1 MHADPPGR
9 RTVVIVD
16 DEQDIRDTLRDAFE
30 DEGYAV
36 ATAANGE
43 EALELLRQTG
53 RPCAVIVDIIMP
65 VMSGVELCAALHA
78 DAALADIP
86 VVVSTSDPSRAPAGV
101 LIMRK
106 PIDLDRLIAA
116 VASLF

>member
-1 MHADPPGR
+1 MRADPHGTK
-9 RTVVIVD
+9 TVVVVD
-16 DEQDIRDTLRDAFE
+16 DERDIRDTLRDAFE

-43 EALELLRQTG
+43 EALGLLRKTQ
-53 RPCAVIVDIIMP
+53 RPCVVIVDIIMP
-65 VMSGVELCAALHA
+65 VMSGSELYSALRA
-78 DAALADIP
+78 DPALKDIP

-106 PIDLDRLIAA
+106 PIDLDRLIGA

>member
-1 MHADPPGR
+1 MRADPRGAK
-9 RTVVIVD
+9 TVVIVD
-16 DEQDIRDTLRDAFE
+16 DESDIRDTLRDAFE

-43 EALELLRQTG
+43 EALGLLRNIR
-53 RPCAVIVDIIMP
+53 RPCAVIIDIIMP
-65 VMSGVELCAALHA
+65 VMRGSELYSVLRA
-78 DAALADIP
+78 DPALADIP

-116 VASLF
+116 VAALF

>member
-1 MHADPPGR
+1 MSGSELYSVLRADP
-9 RTVVIVD
+9 
-16 DEQDIRDTLRDAFE
+16 
-30 DEGYAV
+30 
-36 ATAANGE
+36 
-43 EALELLRQTG
+43 
-53 RPCAVIVDIIMP
+53 
-65 VMSGVELCAALHA
+65 
-78 DAALADIP
+78 ALADIP